1 MPGTIP
7 TRTIRG
13 PHRLAKVREPQLP
26 LRFLQS
32 IDHKAGAST
41 MTEERITE
49 HTDEAGHTHTTHT
62 IVSDNEPRRGG
73 GGATILLVLLA
84 VVAIIVAVYFF
95 SNMSNA
101 EVAKDNAIGDAASEV
116 GDAANQA
123 GEAIEGAADRVAPSE

>member
-49 HTDEAGHTHTTHT
+49 HTDEDGHTHTTHT
-62 IVSDNEPRRGG
+62 IVTDGG
-73 GGATILLVLLA
+73 DECAYL
-84 VVAIIVAVYFF
+84 IVA
-95 SNMSNA
+95 MTNA
-101 EVAKDNAIGDAASEV
+101 SV
-116 GDAANQA
+116 GTQGFCWCFD
-123 GEAIEGAADRVAPSE
+123 